1 MHQYSNKTFIKEIFT
16 SIQGE
21 GLYVGEKQIF
31 VRFCR
36 CNLKCKYC
44 DTNFKKDNA
53 KEYSTNDL
61 FNILK
66 ENPITTVSFTGGEP
80 LIEVDFL
87 NDLLSNYNLNK
98 NIYLETNGICYKE
111 LEKIIDK
118 VGVVSMDIKLPS
130 ATGQKNNFI
139 ENEKFLSVANKK
151 EVFIKT
157 VFDENITKEEIKTVI
172 KLAKKDNTTIIL
184 QPKMPMNK
192 DFAFEEIFDEFYKH
206 YKNLRLIPQVHK
218 FLNIL

>member
-66 ENPITTVSFTGGEP
+66 ENPITTVSLTGGEP

-98 NIYLETNGICYKE
+98 NIYLETNGTCYKE

-118 VGVVSMDIKLPS
+118 VDVVSMDIKSTLLK
-130 ATGQKNNFI
+130 TKNFFPLQT
-139 ENEKFLSVANKK
+139 KKKSLLKRFLMK
-151 EVFIKT
+151 
-157 VFDENITKEEIKTVI
+157 
-172 KLAKKDNTTIIL
+172 IL
-184 QPKMPMNK
+184 QKK
-192 DFAFEEIFDEFYKH
+192 K
-206 YKNLRLIPQVHK
+206 
-218 FLNIL
+218 